1 MTKEDLALIKQFS
14 DTKHSEYQASI
25 YQQNLAP
32 EVRRMISLLLVVF
45 GICITLMVGQG
56 FTG

>member
-14 DTKHSEYQASI
+14 DTKHSEYQPPIS
-25 YQQNLAP
+25 QQNLVP
-32 EVRRMISLLLVVF
+32 EVQRMISLLLAFF
-45 GICITLMVGQG
+45 GICITLMVGQD